1 LRDLDLL
8 FCNPRLIKH
17 TLTKNGASSYRT
29 HSAYRLVAD
38 THITPSLLLLGL
50 IVSATAANSM
60 IFFAGTETRILYSEL
75 IIIASASIAA
85 LLGVLLA
92 YRQIL
97 HNRSHSKM
105 YICLAIGLVL
115 WLSADI
121 IWASYELVFH
131 IAAPI
136 PSLSDILWLAGYP
149 FFAYNLIATYRQFY
163 NRFDKRILIA
173 SIIGNGIFIAY
184 LISLTIGL
192 LDFSSQGSVLMFAVL
207 IAYPIMNALLTVP
220 ALPILIGLWKERPWS
235 IPWTLKSLS
244 LFCIVITDSWFA
256 FIILSGLYEQVW
268 LSSMFFGAEYLILA
282 GGLLWFNK
290 FLAIYKNQGMASAT
304 NTSQDHLKIT
314 DGFHNRNNTPNRI
327 QYLQVLVAAILIGGI
342 LSYGFMTSV
351 ATESTRYFGPIG
363 GANTILIGALLPLTG
378 TLSSFGESAEASL
391 TLAVDD
397 VNNQLEKSGSS
408 SRVGLVIEDTKTD
421 PNVAREK
428 LKDLA
433 SKGIRIVIGPSTSAN
448 VAAVKEYAD
457 ENGILI
463 VSSSSTAP
471 SLAIPND
478 NVFRF
483 VPDDTHQAE
492 ALAKRMWDEGTR
504 VVIPIWRTD
513 VFGNNLQSLLKEKFE
528 KLGGKML
535 DGVGYDPP
543 VGNFAASL
551 HRINFIVWEQELRAL
566 TSKVNDAV
574 SQYGADKIGV
584 YIVAFDEIVPIMI
597 QANRHQELQSVRW
610 YGSDGSAQNQG
621 LIKNIEAAEFA
632 VKTNFLNPIYR
643 VEASDSFKRLEER
656 IVEEIDRVPR
666 SYAEIAY
673 DEFWV
678 AALTLKN
685 YAGKQ
690 QDDIGSLREAFINTT
705 NFYIGVTGRT
715 ELNDAGDRENGSYD
729 FWAVRTSSINVES
742 KRSFEWT
749 NVAAYPIAT
758 EN

>member
-1 LRDLDLL
+1 
-8 FCNPRLIKH
+8 
-17 TLTKNGASSYRT
+17 
-29 HSAYRLVAD
+29 VAD

-60 IFFAGTETRILYSEL
+60 IFFAGTETRIVYSEL

-105 YICLAIGLVL
+105 YISLAIGLVL
-115 WLSADI
+115 WLCADI

-131 IAAPI
+131 VAAPI

-149 FFAYNLIATYRQFY
+149 FFAYNLVATYRQFY
-163 NRFDKRILIA
+163 NRFDKRVLLA
-173 SIIGNGIFIAY
+173 SIIGNVIFIGY
-184 LISLTIGL
+184 LISLTIGIS
-192 LDFSSQGSVLMFAVL
+192 DFSSQGGVSMFAVL
-207 IAYPIMNALLTVP
+207 IAYPIMNALLTIP
-220 ALPILIGLWKERPWS
+220 ALPILIGLWSERPWS
-235 IPWTLKSLS
+235 IPWTFKSLS

-256 FIILSGLYEQVW
+256 IIILSGLYEQVW

-290 FLAIYKNQGMASAT
+290 FLAIYKNQGTASAT
-304 NTSQDHLKIT
+304 NTTSQDYSKIT
-314 DGFHNRNNTPNRI
+314 NGLGNRNNTPNRI
-327 QYLQVLVAAILIGGI
+327 RYLQVLVAVILVGGI
-342 LSYGFMTSV
+342 LSYGFITSG
-351 ATESTRYFGPIG
+351 ATESTRYFGPVE

-391 TLAVDD
+391 RLAVDD
-397 VNNQLEKSGSS
+397 VNNQLAKSGSS

-428 LKDLA
+428 LMDLA
-433 SKGIRIVIGPSTSAN
+433 SKGMRIVIGPATSAN

-457 ENGILI
+457 KNGILI

-483 VPDDTHQAE
+483 VPDDTYQAE
-492 ALAKRMWDEGTR
+492 ALAKKMWDEGTR

-528 KLGGKML
+528 KLGGKVV
-535 DGVGYDPP
+535 DGIGYDPP

-551 HRINFIVWEQELRAL
+551 HRINFIVWEQELRSL
-566 TSKVNDAV
+566 TQKVNDAV
-574 SQYGADKIGV
+574 KQYGADKVGV

-597 QANRHQELQSVRW
+597 QANRHEALQSVRW
-610 YGSDGSAQNQG
+610 YGSDGSIQHEG

-632 VKTNFLNPIYR
+632 VKTNFLSPIYG
-643 VEASDSFKRLEER
+643 VEASDSFKELEER

-666 SYAEIAY
+666 SYAEVIY

-678 AALTLKN
+678 AALTLSN
-685 YAGKQ
+685 YNGTHK
-690 QDDIGSLREAFINTT
+690 DDIGSLREAFINTT
-705 NFYIGVTGRT
+705 NSYIGVTGRT
-715 ELNDAGDRENGSYD
+715 ELNDAGDKKYGSYD
-729 FWAVRTSSINVES
+729 FWAIRPLS
-742 KRSFEWT
+742 KDVNNKGSFEWT
-749 NVAAYPIAT
+749 NVAAYPIGIG
-758 EN
+758 N

>member
-1 LRDLDLL
+1 
-8 FCNPRLIKH
+8 
-17 TLTKNGASSYRT
+17 
-29 HSAYRLVAD
+29 VAE

-60 IFFAGTETRILYSEL
+60 IFFAGTETRIVYSEL

-105 YICLAIGLVL
+105 YISLAIGLVL
-115 WLSADI
+115 WLCADI

-131 IAAPI
+131 VAAPI

-149 FFAYNLIATYRQFY
+149 FFAYNLVATYRQFY
-163 NRFDKRILIA
+163 NRIDKRVLLA
-173 SIIGNGIFIAY
+173 SIIGNVIFIGY
-184 LISLTIGL
+184 LISLTIGIS
-192 LDFSSQGSVLMFAVL
+192 DFSSQGGVSMFAVL
-207 IAYPIMNALLTVP
+207 IAYPIMNALLTIP
-220 ALPILIGLWKERPWS
+220 ALPILIGLWSERPWS
-235 IPWTLKSLS
+235 IPWTFKSLS

-256 FIILSGLYEQVW
+256 IIILSGLYEQVW

-290 FLAIYKNQGMASAT
+290 FLAIYKNQGTASAT
-304 NTSQDHLKIT
+304 NTTSQDYSKIT
-314 DGFHNRNNTPNRI
+314 NGLGNRNNTPNRI
-327 QYLQVLVAAILIGGI
+327 RYLQVLVAVILVGGI
-342 LSYGFMTSV
+342 LSYGFIASG
-351 ATESTRYFGPIG
+351 ATESTRYFGPVE

-391 TLAVDD
+391 RLAVDD
-397 VNNQLEKSGSS
+397 VNNQLAKSGSS

-428 LKDLA
+428 LMDLA
-433 SKGIRIVIGPSTSAN
+433 SKGIRIVIGPATSAN
-448 VAAVKEYAD
+448 VAAVKEYAN

-492 ALAKRMWDEGTR
+492 ALAKKMWDEGTR

-528 KLGGKML
+528 KLGGKVV
-535 DGVGYDPP
+535 DGIGYDPP

-551 HRINFIVWEQELRAL
+551 HRINFIVWEQELRSL
-566 TSKVNDAV
+566 TQKVNDAV
-574 SQYGADKIGV
+574 KQYGADKVGV

-597 QANRHQELQSVRW
+597 QANRHEALQSVRW
-610 YGSDGSAQNQG
+610 YGSDGSVQHEG

-632 VKTNFLNPIYR
+632 VKTNFLSPIYG
-643 VEASDSFKRLEER
+643 VEASDSFKELEER

-666 SYAEIAY
+666 SYAEVIY

-678 AALTLKN
+678 AALTLSN
-685 YAGKQ
+685 YNGTHK
-690 QDDIGSLREAFINTT
+690 DDIGSLREAFINTT
-705 NFYIGVTGRT
+705 NSYIGVTGRT
-715 ELNDAGDRENGSYD
+715 ELDDAGDKEYGSYD
-729 FWAVRTSSINVES
+729 FWAIRPLS
-742 KRSFEWT
+742 KDVNNKGSFEWT
-749 NVAAYPIAT
+749 NVAAYPIGIG
-758 EN
+758 N

>member
-1 LRDLDLL
+1 
-8 FCNPRLIKH
+8 
-17 TLTKNGASSYRT
+17 
-29 HSAYRLVAD
+29 VAE

-60 IFFAGTETRILYSEL
+60 IFFAGTETRIVYSEL

-105 YICLAIGLVL
+105 YISLAIGLVL
-115 WLSADI
+115 WLCADI

-131 IAAPI
+131 VAAPI

-149 FFAYNLIATYRQFY
+149 FFAYNLVATYRQFY
-163 NRFDKRILIA
+163 NRFDKRVLLA
-173 SIIGNGIFIAY
+173 SIIGNVIFIGY
-184 LISLTIGL
+184 LISLTIGIS
-192 LDFSSQGSVLMFAVL
+192 DFSSQGGVSMFAVL
-207 IAYPIMNALLTVP
+207 IAYPIMNALLTIP
-220 ALPILIGLWKERPWS
+220 ALPILIGLWSERPWS
-235 IPWTLKSLS
+235 IPWTFKSLS

-256 FIILSGLYEQVW
+256 IIILSGLYEQVW

-290 FLAIYKNQGMASAT
+290 FLAIYKNQGTASAT
-304 NTSQDHLKIT
+304 NTTSQDYSKIT
-314 DGFHNRNNTPNRI
+314 NGLGNRNNTPNRI
-327 QYLQVLVAAILIGGI
+327 RYLQVLVAVILVGGI
-342 LSYGFMTSV
+342 LSYGFIASG
-351 ATESTRYFGPIG
+351 ATESTRYFGPVE

-391 TLAVDD
+391 RLAVDD
-397 VNNQLEKSGSS
+397 VNNQLAKSGSS

-428 LKDLA
+428 LMDLA
-433 SKGIRIVIGPSTSAN
+433 SKGIRIVIGPATSAN

-492 ALAKRMWDEGTR
+492 ALSKKMWDEGTR

-528 KLGGKML
+528 KLGGKVV
-535 DGVGYDPP
+535 DGIGYDPP

-551 HRINFIVWEQELRAL
+551 HRINFIVWEQELRSL
-566 TSKVNDAV
+566 TQKVNDAV
-574 SQYGADKIGV
+574 KQYGADKVGV

-597 QANRHQELQSVRW
+597 QANRHEALQSVRW
-610 YGSDGSAQNQG
+610 YGSDGSVQHEG

-632 VKTNFLNPIYR
+632 VKTNFLSPIYG
-643 VEASDSFKRLEER
+643 VEASDSFKELEER

-666 SYAEIAY
+666 SYAEVIY

-678 AALTLKN
+678 AALTLSN
-685 YAGKQ
+685 YNGTHK
-690 QDDIGSLREAFINTT
+690 DDIGSLREAFINTT
-705 NFYIGVTGRT
+705 NSYIGVTGRT
-715 ELNDAGDRENGSYD
+715 ELDDAGDKEYGSYD
-729 FWAVRTSSINVES
+729 FWAIRPLS
-742 KRSFEWT
+742 KDVNNKGSFEWT
-749 NVAAYPIAT
+749 NVAAYPIGIG
-758 EN
+758 N

>member
-1 LRDLDLL
+1 
-8 FCNPRLIKH
+8 
-17 TLTKNGASSYRT
+17 
-29 HSAYRLVAD
+29 
-38 THITPSLLLLGL
+38 
-50 IVSATAANSM
+50 M
-60 IFFAGTETRILYSEL
+60 IFFAVTETRILYSEL

-105 YICLAIGLVL
+105 YISLAVGLVL
-115 WLSADI
+115 WLCADI

-131 IAAPI
+131 VAAPI

-173 SIIGNGIFIAY
+173 SIVGNLIFIAY
-184 LISLTIGL
+184 LISLTIAL
-192 LDFSSQGSVLMFAVL
+192 SDFSSQGSVLMFAVL

-220 ALPILIGLWKERPWS
+220 ALSILIGLWKKRPWS
-235 IPWTLKSLS
+235 IPWTFKSLS

-256 FIILSGLYEQVW
+256 FVILSGLYEQVW

-290 FLAIYKNQGMASAT
+290 FFAIYKNQGMASAT

-314 DGFHNRNNTPNRI
+314 DGFHNRKNTPNRI
-327 QYLQVLVAAILIGGI
+327 QYLQVLVATILIGGI

-351 ATESTRYFGPIG
+351 ATESTRYFGPIE

-391 TLAVDD
+391 RLAVDD
-397 VNNQLEKSGSS
+397 VNNQLAKSGSS

-421 PNVAREK
+421 PDVAREK
-428 LKDLA
+428 LMDLA
-433 SKGIRIVIGPSTSAN
+433 SKGIRIVIGPSTSAA

-471 SLAIPND
+471 SLAISND

-492 ALAKRMWDEGTR
+492 ALAKQMWDEGTR

-528 KLGGKML
+528 KLGGKIL
-535 DGVGYDPP
+535 DGIGYNPP
-543 VGNFAASL
+543 VGDFAASL

-566 TSKVNDAV
+566 TSKVNNAV
-574 SQYGADKIGV
+574 SQYGADKVGV

-597 QANRHQELQSVRW
+597 QANRHPELQSVRW
-610 YGSDGSAQNQG
+610 YGSDGSAQNEG
-621 LIKNIEAAEFA
+621 LIKNVEAAEFA
-632 VKTNFLNPIYR
+632 V
-643 VEASDSFKRLEER
+643 
-656 IVEEIDRVPR
+656 
-666 SYAEIAY
+666 
-673 DEFWV
+673 
-678 AALTLKN
+678 
-685 YAGKQ
+685 
-690 QDDIGSLREAFINTT
+690 
-705 NFYIGVTGRT
+705 
-715 ELNDAGDRENGSYD
+715 
-729 FWAVRTSSINVES
+729 
-742 KRSFEWT
+742 
-749 NVAAYPIAT
+749 
-758 EN
+758 

>member
-1 LRDLDLL
+1 VSE
-8 FCNPRLIKH
+8 
-17 TLTKNGASSYRT
+17 TL
-29 HSAYRLVAD
+29 
-38 THITPSLLLLGL
+38 ITPSLLLLGL

-60 IFFAGTETRILYSEL
+60 IFFAGTETRIVYSEL

-105 YICLAIGLVL
+105 YISLAIGLVL

-131 IAAPI
+131 VAAPI

-163 NRFDKRILIA
+163 NRFDKRVLLA
-173 SIIGNGIFIAY
+173 SIIGNVIFIAY
-184 LISLTIGL
+184 LIYLTIGIS
-192 LDFSSQGSVLMFAVL
+192 DFSSQEGVAMFAVL
-207 IAYPIMNALLTVP
+207 IAYPIMNALLTIP
-220 ALPILIGLWKERPWS
+220 ALPILLGLWKERPWS
-235 IPWTLKSLS
+235 IPWTFKSLS

-256 FIILSGLYEQVW
+256 FIIISGLYEQVW

-290 FLAIYKNQGMASAT
+290 FLAIYKNQGTASAT
-304 NTSQDHLKIT
+304 NTTSQDYSKIT
-314 DGFHNRNNTPNRI
+314 NGLGNRNNTPNRI
-327 QYLQVLVAAILIGGI
+327 RYLQVLVAVILVGGI
-342 LSYGFMTSV
+342 LSYGFITSG
-351 ATESTRYFGPIG
+351 ATESTRYFGPVE

-391 TLAVDD
+391 RLAVDD
-397 VNNQLEKSGSS
+397 VNNQLAKSGSS

-428 LKDLA
+428 LMDLA
-433 SKGIRIVIGPSTSAN
+433 SKGIRIVIGPATSAN

-492 ALAKRMWDEGTR
+492 ALAKKMWDEGTR

-528 KLGGKML
+528 KLGGKVV
-535 DGVGYDPP
+535 DGIGYDPP

-551 HRINFIVWEQELRAL
+551 HRINFIVWEQELRSL
-566 TSKVNDAV
+566 TQKVNDAV
-574 SQYGADKIGV
+574 KQYGADKVGV

-597 QANRHQELQSVRW
+597 QANRHEALQSVRW
-610 YGSDGSAQNQG
+610 YGSDGSVQHEG

-632 VKTNFLNPIYR
+632 VKTNFLSPIYG
-643 VEASDSFKRLEER
+643 VEASDSFKELEER

-666 SYAEIAY
+666 SYAEVIY

-678 AALTLKN
+678 AALTLSN
-685 YAGKQ
+685 YNGTHK
-690 QDDIGSLREAFINTT
+690 DDIGSLREAFINTT
-705 NFYIGVTGRT
+705 NSYIGVTGRT
-715 ELNDAGDRENGSYD
+715 ELNDAGDKKYGSYD
-729 FWAVRTSSINVES
+729 FWAIRPLS
-742 KRSFEWT
+742 KDVNNKGSFEWT
-749 NVAAYPIAT
+749 NVAANPIGID
-758 EN
+758 N

>member
-1 LRDLDLL
+1 
-8 FCNPRLIKH
+8 
-17 TLTKNGASSYRT
+17 
-29 HSAYRLVAD
+29 VAE

-60 IFFAGTETRILYSEL
+60 IFFAGTETRIVYSEL

-105 YICLAIGLVL
+105 YISLAIGLVL
-115 WLSADI
+115 WLCADI

-131 IAAPI
+131 VAAPI

-149 FFAYNLIATYRQFY
+149 FFAYNLVATYRQFY
-163 NRFDKRILIA
+163 NRIDKRVLLA
-173 SIIGNGIFIAY
+173 SIIGNVIFIGY
-184 LISLTIGL
+184 LISLTIGIS
-192 LDFSSQGSVLMFAVL
+192 DFSSQGGVSMFAVL
-207 IAYPIMNALLTVP
+207 IAYPIMNALLTIP
-220 ALPILIGLWKERPWS
+220 ALPILIGLWSERPWS
-235 IPWTLKSLS
+235 IPWTFKSLS

-256 FIILSGLYEQVW
+256 IIILSGLYEQVW

-290 FLAIYKNQGMASAT
+290 FLAIYKNQGTASAT
-304 NTSQDHLKIT
+304 NTTSQDYSKIT
-314 DGFHNRNNTPNRI
+314 NGLGNRNNTPNRI
-327 QYLQVLVAAILIGGI
+327 RYLQVLVAVILVGGI
-342 LSYGFMTSV
+342 LSYGFIASG
-351 ATESTRYFGPIG
+351 ATESTRYFGPVE

-391 TLAVDD
+391 RLAVDD
-397 VNNQLEKSGSS
+397 VNNQLAKSGSS

-428 LKDLA
+428 LMDLA
-433 SKGIRIVIGPSTSAN
+433 SKGIRIVIGPATSAN

-492 ALAKRMWDEGTR
+492 ALSKKMWDEGTR

-528 KLGGKML
+528 KLGGKVV
-535 DGVGYDPP
+535 DGIGYDPP

-551 HRINFIVWEQELRAL
+551 HRINFIVWEQELRSL
-566 TSKVNDAV
+566 TQKVNDAV
-574 SQYGADKIGV
+574 KQYGADKVGV

-597 QANRHQELQSVRW
+597 QANRHEALQSVRW
-610 YGSDGSAQNQG
+610 YGSDGSVQHEG

-632 VKTNFLNPIYR
+632 VKTNFLSPIYG
-643 VEASDSFKRLEER
+643 VEASDSFKELEER

-666 SYAEIAY
+666 SYAEVIY

-678 AALTLKN
+678 AALTLSN
-685 YAGKQ
+685 YNGTHK
-690 QDDIGSLREAFINTT
+690 DDIGSLREAFINTT
-705 NFYIGVTGRT
+705 NSYIGVTGRT
-715 ELNDAGDRENGSYD
+715 ELDDAGDKEYGSYD
-729 FWAVRTSSINVES
+729 FWAIRPLS
-742 KRSFEWT
+742 KDVNNKGSFEWT
-749 NVAAYPIAT
+749 NVAAYPIGIG
-758 EN
+758 N

>member
-1 LRDLDLL
+1 
-8 FCNPRLIKH
+8 
-17 TLTKNGASSYRT
+17 
-29 HSAYRLVAD
+29 VAQ
-38 THITPSLLLLGL
+38 TYITPSLLLLGL

-60 IFFAGTETRILYSEL
+60 IFFAGTESRIVYSEL

-85 LLGVLLA
+85 FLGILLA

-97 HNRSHSKM
+97 HNRSHSKA
-105 YICLAIGLVL
+105 YISLAIGLVL
-115 WLSADI
+115 WLCADI

-131 IAAPI
+131 VAAPI

-149 FFAYNLIATYRQFY
+149 FLAYNLISTYRQFH
-163 NRFDKRILIA
+163 NKFNKRVLLA
-173 SIIGNGIFIAY
+173 SVLGNIIFVTY

-192 LDFSSQGSVLMFAVL
+192 SDFSSQQSVAMFAIL
-207 IAYPIMNALLTVP
+207 IAYPIMNAVLTIP
-220 ALPILIGLWKERPWS
+220 ALPIMLGLWKERPWS
-235 IPWTLKSLS
+235 IPWTFKSLS

-290 FLAIYKNQGMASAT
+290 FLAIYKNHGTASVK
-304 NTSQDHLKIT
+304 NTSSDHLKIT
-314 DGFHNRNNTPNRI
+314 DGFHNRNNTPDRI
-327 QYLQVLVAAILIGGI
+327 RYLQVLVAAILVGGI

-351 ATESTRYFGPIG
+351 AAEFTRYFGPAEG
-363 GANTILIGALLPLTG
+363 ENTILIGALLPLTG

-397 VNNQLEKSGSS
+397 VNNQLANSGSS

-428 LKDLA
+428 LMDLA
-433 SKGIRIVIGPSTSAN
+433 SKGIRIVIGPSTSAA
-448 VAAVKEYAD
+448 VAAVKDYAD

-492 ALAKRMWDEGTR
+492 ALAKQMWDEGTR

-528 KLGGKML
+528 KLGGKMV
-535 DGVGYDPP
+535 DGIGYDPP

-551 HRINFIVWEQELRAL
+551 HRINFIVWEQELRSL

-574 SQYGADKIGV
+574 GQYGADKVGV

-610 YGSDGSAQNQG
+610 YGSDGSAQQEG
-621 LIKNIEAAEFA
+621 LIKNVEAAEFA

-643 VEASDSFKRLEER
+643 VNASDSFKKIEER
-656 IVEEIDRVPR
+656 IVEKIDRLPR
-666 SYAEIAY
+666 SYAEVAY

-678 AALTLKN
+678 AALTLNN
-685 YAGKQ
+685 YTGTQ
-690 QDDIGSLREAFINTT
+690 QDDIGSLREAFVNSA
-705 NFYIGVTGRT
+705 NMYIGVTGRT
-715 ELNDAGDRENGSYD
+715 ELNDAGDRKYAPYD
-729 FWAVRTSSINVES
+729 FWAVQPAHKDGTNTG
-742 KRSFEWT
+742 SFEWT
-749 NVAAYPIAT
+749 NVAAYPNST
-758 EN
+758 YN

>member
-1 LRDLDLL
+1 
-8 FCNPRLIKH
+8 
-17 TLTKNGASSYRT
+17 
-29 HSAYRLVAD
+29 VAE

-60 IFFAGTETRILYSEL
+60 IFFAGTETRIVYSEL

-105 YICLAIGLVL
+105 YISLAIGLVL
-115 WLSADI
+115 WLCADI

-131 IAAPI
+131 VAAPI

-149 FFAYNLIATYRQFY
+149 FFAYNLVATYRQFY
-163 NRFDKRILIA
+163 NRIDKRVLLA
-173 SIIGNGIFIAY
+173 SIIGNVIFIGY
-184 LISLTIGL
+184 LISLTIGIS
-192 LDFSSQGSVLMFAVL
+192 DFSSQGGVSMFAVL
-207 IAYPIMNALLTVP
+207 IAYPIMNALLTIP
-220 ALPILIGLWKERPWS
+220 ALPILIGLWSERPWS
-235 IPWTLKSLS
+235 IPWTFKSLS

-256 FIILSGLYEQVW
+256 IIILSGLYEQVW

-290 FLAIYKNQGMASAT
+290 FLAIYKNQGTASAT
-304 NTSQDHLKIT
+304 TTTSQDYSKIT
-314 DGFHNRNNTPNRI
+314 NGLGNRNNTPNRI
-327 QYLQVLVAAILIGGI
+327 RYLQVLVTVILVGGI
-342 LSYGFMTSV
+342 LSYGFIASG
-351 ATESTRYFGPIG
+351 ATESTRYFGPVE

-391 TLAVDD
+391 RLAVDD
-397 VNNQLEKSGSS
+397 VNNQLAKSGSS

-428 LKDLA
+428 LMDLA
-433 SKGIRIVIGPSTSAN
+433 SKGIRIVIGPATSAN

-483 VPDDTHQAE
+483 VPDDTHQVE
-492 ALAKRMWDEGTR
+492 ALAKKMWDEGTR

-528 KLGGKML
+528 KLGGKVV
-535 DGVGYDPP
+535 DGIGYDPP

-551 HRINFIVWEQELRAL
+551 HRINFIVWEQELRSL
-566 TSKVNDAV
+566 TQKVNDAV
-574 SQYGADKIGV
+574 KQYGADKVGV

-597 QANRHQELQSVRW
+597 QANRHEALQLVRW
-610 YGSDGSAQNQG
+610 YGSDGSVQHEG

-632 VKTNFLNPIYR
+632 VKTNFLSPIYG
-643 VEASDSFKRLEER
+643 VEASDSFKELEER

-666 SYAEIAY
+666 SYAEVIY

-678 AALTLKN
+678 AALTLSN
-685 YAGKQ
+685 YNGTHK
-690 QDDIGSLREAFINTT
+690 DDIGSLREAFINTT
-705 NFYIGVTGRT
+705 NSYIGVTGRT
-715 ELNDAGDRENGSYD
+715 ELNDAGDKEYGSYD
-729 FWAVRTSSINVES
+729 FWAIRPLS
-742 KRSFEWT
+742 KDVNNKGSFEWT
-749 NVAAYPIAT
+749 NVAAYPIGIG
-758 EN
+758 N